1 MTIQVEAPTALR
13 FERETCSRCHGCGEH
28 SYCEMYGR
36 TCFKCAGSGQMLT
49 KRGAAARRWMNEQ
62 NLIAARNVIVGMRI
76 KAFGL
81 TITVRS
87 IETGVDRGSS
97 LRDGV
102 MVKNSDGL
110 EIRGQSNGIVCD
122 FDTEFQLIRSREDQ
136 IELLTR
142 AIAYQNS
149 LTKMG
154 KPRAM
159 RENVNMPSNLGG
171 SLAESAD

>member
-1 MTIQVEAPTALR
+1 MTHEVPANTPLR

-49 KRGAAARRWMNEQ
+49 KRATVARLWMNSQ
-62 NLIAARNVIVGMRI
+62 NLITARDVTLGMRI
-76 KAFGL
+76 KAFGM

-87 IETGVDRGSS
+87 IKSADRGSS
-97 LRDGV
+97 LRDGI

-110 EIRGQSNGIVCD
+110 EIRGQSHGLVCD
-122 FDTEFQLIRSREDQ
+122 LDTEVQVIRSREDQ

-149 LTKMG
+149 LTKAG
-154 KPRAM
+154 KPRASQK
-159 RENVNMPSNLGG
+159 E
-171 SLAESAD
+171 AA